1 MRFYPVKSGISTSWR
16 KENLRQETWHI
27 VLKWTYLVASW
38 WRFDEQKKR
47 LPPASRGIT
56 IYETAGQVSGYK
68 IGWFAM
74 YI

>member
-1 MRFYPVKSGISTSWR
+1 MAYRPEMNVFG
-16 KENLRQETWHI
+16 RQ
-27 VLKWTYLVASW
+27 LMAF
-38 WRFDEQKKR
+38 RPKKTR

-56 IYETAGQVSGYK
+56 IYETAGQVSGYPK